1 MPAAP
6 HVTSF
11 ATIRLVLLDDH
22 ALFRESLARYLASE
36 PAFEVVGV
44 CGTLAQ
50 ALKILRSGA
59 VDVVLSDFDLG
70 AEHGNDFISAARAAG
85 YRGRFLMVA
94 GAADPRSS
102 AAALQL
108 GASGIFLKSD
118 SPGRLVQAIRLVAAG
133 AAWVDPRVVERMAE
147 RFTGPSS
154 RDQRDRPLD
163 ERERRVL
170 HGVLSGF
177 TNREIGETVGLSEGA
192 VKHVV
197 QHLFTRAGVKS
208 RSQLVRAALQGAFGA
223 GRLWDS

>member
-6 HVTSF
+6 EVTSP

-36 PAFEVVGV
+36 PAFKVVGV
-44 CGTLAQ
+44 CATVAQ
-50 ALKILRSGA
+50 ALEILRSGA
-59 VDVVLSDFDLG
+59 VDVALSDFDLG
-70 AEHGNDFISAARAAG
+70 AEHGNDFITAARAAG
-85 YRGRFLMVA
+85 YRGRFLIVA

-133 AAWVDPRVVERMAE
+133 AAWVDPRVVERMAD
-147 RFTGPSS
+147 RIAAPSTQETS
-154 RDQRDRPLD
+154 DRPLD
-163 ERERRVL
+163 GRELRVL
-170 HGVLSGF
+170 QGVLGGL
-177 TNREIGETVGLSEGA
+177 TNREIGDSAGLSEGA

-197 QHLFTRAGVKS
+197 QRLFTRAGVKC
-208 RSQLVRAALQGAFGA
+208 RSQLVRAALQGALGV
-223 GRLWDS
+223 GLDWHY